1 MLNTVSRSVLVGGWF
16 ATLAVIVGFS
26 VAIGAS
32 PSTSVLLLV
41 LGVTL
46 AIIVMLIS
54 GPKSSPT
61 VAEILYSVETKDGH

>member
-1 MLNTVSRSVLVGGWF
+1 MLNTFSRSALVGGWF
-16 ATLAVIVGFS
+16 VTLVVIVGLS
-26 VAIGAS
+26 VAIGAR

-46 AIIVMLIS
+46 AIITILIS